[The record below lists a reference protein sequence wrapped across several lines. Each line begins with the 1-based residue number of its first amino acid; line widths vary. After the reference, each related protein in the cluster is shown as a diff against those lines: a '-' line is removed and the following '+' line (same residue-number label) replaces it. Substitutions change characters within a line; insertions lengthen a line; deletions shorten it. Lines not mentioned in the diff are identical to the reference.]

1 MLRALKGTGSMTPCS
16 QRYARTDIH
25 TYLTSLAAGVPK
37 YCTEFNDVRGGI
49 KLYYRIIYTI
59 QWELRG

>member
-16 QRYARTDIH
+16 Q
-25 TYLTSLAAGVPK
+25 
-37 YCTEFNDVRGGI
+37 RGGI